1 MTLFHEIRKKKKKR
15 VKKNT
20 WKFIIQGRGNVKSDE
35 WMFSRFFFIM
45 DGLCSFV
52 SYILLFSFFFFLE
65 IRLEIFLK
73 AARNVKEW
81 RVEED
86 DQMSDVKCNTVE
98 RYRNSRE
105 TSKV

>member
-1 MTLFHEIRKKKKKR
+1 MEIYYSRERKRKVGRVDVFEIFFYHGWTLF
-15 VKKNT
+15 
-20 WKFIIQGRGNVKSDE
+20 
-35 WMFSRFFFIM
+35 
-45 DGLCSFV
+45 LCFL
-52 SYILLFSFFFFLE
+52 YIVIFFFFFLE

>member
-1 MTLFHEIRKKKKKR
+1 MEIYYSRERKRKVGRVDVFEIFFLLWMDFVPLFLIYCY
-15 VKKNT
+15 
-20 WKFIIQGRGNVKSDE
+20 F
-35 WMFSRFFFIM
+35 
-45 DGLCSFV
+45 L
-52 SYILLFSFFFFLE
+52 FFFFLE

-81 RVEED
+81 QVEED

>member
-1 MTLFHEIRKKKKKR
+1 
-15 VKKNT
+15 
-20 WKFIIQGRGNVKSDE
+20 
-35 WMFSRFFFIM
+35 M

-52 SYILLFSFFFFLE
+52 SYILLFSFFFLE

>member
-1 MTLFHEIRKKKKKR
+1 
-15 VKKNT
+15 
-20 WKFIIQGRGNVKSDE
+20 
-35 WMFSRFFFIM
+35 M

-52 SYILLFSFFFFLE
+52 SYILLFFFFFLE

>member
-1 MTLFHEIRKKKKKR
+1 MEIYYSRERKRKVGRVDVFEIFFLLWMDFVPLFLIYCY
-15 VKKNT
+15 
-20 WKFIIQGRGNVKSDE
+20 F
-35 WMFSRFFFIM
+35 
-45 DGLCSFV
+45 L
-52 SYILLFSFFFFLE
+52 FFFFLE

-73 AARNVKEW
+73 AVRNVKEW

>member
-1 MTLFHEIRKKKKKR
+1 
-15 VKKNT
+15 
-20 WKFIIQGRGNVKSDE
+20 
-35 WMFSRFFFIM
+35 MFSRFFFLLWM
-45 DGLCSFV
+45 DFV
-52 SYILLFSFFFFLE
+52 PLFLIYCYFLFFFLE

>member
-1 MTLFHEIRKKKKKR
+1 
-15 VKKNT
+15 
-20 WKFIIQGRGNVKSDE
+20 
-35 WMFSRFFFIM
+35 MFSRFFFYY
-45 DGLCSFV
+45 GWTLFLCFL
-52 SYILLFSFFFFLE
+52 YIVIFFFFFLE